1 MEKVQSKGE
10 KNTRIVFSHR
20 MRVELKEHTNLILNT
35 RLEGCSQP
43 ASQQQRW
50 RSNGEMKVSRGFSLK
65 QRRVCFSEAGRI
77 HFTWSRTSLSNFH
90 SMTFV
95 YFSLKFSSFLHL
107 ALLLPPQWQ
116 LFCVHS
122 LSHSVLKS
130 AIISFTCPD
139 HEQSRAEDLAL
150 GVLFVGLVRNLF
162 LVLLLKCQPMK
173 SFIITLQQK
182 LHCEE

>member
-1 MEKVQSKGE
+1 M
-10 KNTRIVFSHR
+10 
-20 MRVELKEHTNLILNT
+20 
-35 RLEGCSQP
+35 QP

-65 QRRVCFSEAGRI
+65 QHRVCFSEAGRI

-107 ALLLPPQWQ
+107 VLLLPPQWQ
-116 LFCVHS
+116 LLFCVHS

-139 HEQSRAEDLAL
+139 HEQSRGPGFRGSFCWSCSESFPCPSPRMPTNEKFYHHVTAETTLRGVRLLWTLVVL
-150 GVLFVGLVRNLF
+150 GAQWTGPLHFDNEEA
-162 LVLLLKCQPMK
+162 K
-173 SFIITLQQK
+173 S
-182 LHCEE
+182 HSVHDP